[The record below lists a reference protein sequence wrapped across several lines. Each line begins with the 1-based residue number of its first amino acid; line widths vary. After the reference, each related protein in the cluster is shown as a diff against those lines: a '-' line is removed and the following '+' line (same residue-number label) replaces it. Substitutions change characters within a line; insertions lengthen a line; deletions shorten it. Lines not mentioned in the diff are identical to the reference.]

1 MYIFEAVEI
10 NLTDNI
16 FINMV
21 VNYLSRPL
29 FENWTRSLLLIAK
42 NKTTGRTKQDRSENE
57 SHRII
62 TMGTIIMSPMSC
74 ELRHVRIQHVIKF
87 VKLLAYCEEKKCR
100 LLICLC
106 KFFRAFI
113 QPKCIKYNKRS

>member
-1 MYIFEAVEI
+1 MA
-10 NLTDNI
+10 NDI

-21 VNYLSRPL
+21 VN
-29 FENWTRSLLLIAK
+29 SLNKPYSKIGPDVQATLILVLYLLIAK
-42 NKTTGRTKQDRSENE
+42 NKTTARTKQERSESE

-100 LLICLC
+100 LLRISND
-106 KFFRAFI
+106 KAFSYSRLENI
-113 QPKCIKYNKRS
+113 